1 MLIPPRVPDLQR
13 THSGPAALQS
23 SAAIEE
29 GLVIRSQTLREQ
41 ARIRGGREG
50 ERHTEDEKAKSRL
63 GEQGIPERPAK
74 PAILDQDEMQN
85 PKPLDPG
92 HTA

>member
-1 MLIPPRVPDLQR
+1 LP
-13 THSGPAALQS
+13 S
-23 SAAIEE
+23 SAAIKESP
-29 GLVIRSQTLREQ
+29 VTRTQTLREQ

-50 ERHTEDEKAKSRL
+50 ERRTEDEMAKSRL
-63 GEQGIPERPAK
+63 GEQGEPERPAK
-74 PAILDQDEMQN
+74 PAVLDQDEMQN

>member
-1 MLIPPRVPDLQR
+1 L
-13 THSGPAALQS
+13 
-23 SAAIEE
+23 SAAIKESR
-29 GLVIRSQTLREQ
+29 VTRTQTLREQ

-50 ERHTEDEKAKSRL
+50 ERRTEDETAKSRL
-63 GEQGIPERPAK
+63 GQQGLPERPEK
-74 PAILDQDEMQN
+74 PVTLDQDEMQN